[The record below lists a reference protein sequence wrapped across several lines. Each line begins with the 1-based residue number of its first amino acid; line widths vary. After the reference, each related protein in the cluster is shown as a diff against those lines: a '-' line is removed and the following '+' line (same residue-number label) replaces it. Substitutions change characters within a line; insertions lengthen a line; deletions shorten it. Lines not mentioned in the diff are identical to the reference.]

1 MTKPL
6 SLLAT
11 AALCALSASACVVG
25 PKYVKPATPV
35 PETYRGAES
44 AATGTALADANWWD
58 VFEDEQ
64 LKTLLHTAL
73 AQNDDLKIAAAR
85 VLEARAVLGETRADQ
100 YPTVGVGAAAGGGR
114 VAAVGT
120 TPAQTAGALRVG
132 GTVDW
137 ALDFWGRYRRAT
149 EAARAELLA
158 TEWGRRAVTST
169 VIADVANAYFELRA
183 LDLQM
188 EVAQRTL
195 KSRNESLALTRVREA
210 GGATSL
216 LDVREAEQL
225 VFGAKAAIVELDRR
239 IAQEENALSLLLGNL
254 PAPIARGLA
263 LVDQPHA
270 PDVPAGLPSSLLE
283 RRPEVLAAEQE
294 IIAANA
300 QVGVAR
306 SAYFPSISLTGAGGL
321 QSTAL
326 GALFASGAGYWSAIV
341 SVAQPVFTA
350 GRTRSQVAFAQA
362 RVDEATALY
371 AQAVKRAFREASDAL
386 VGYAKAREFRVQ
398 QEGLTTAAQ
407 DARRLA
413 DIRYQGGATSYL
425 EVLDADTRLFVAE
438 LQLAEA
444 RQAELSSFVEVY
456 RALGG
461 GWQQEGRPTN

>member
-1 MTKPL
+1 MMKRFL
-6 SLLAT
+6 RLLAGAVCAV
-11 AALCALSASACVVG
+11 AAAGCVVG
-25 PKYVKPATPV
+25 PNYVKPATPV
-35 PETYRGAES
+35 PETFRGAES
-44 AATGTALADANWWD
+44 VSAAAALADANWWD

-85 VLEARAVLGETRADQ
+85 VLEARAALGVTRADQ
-100 YPTVGVGAAAGGGR
+100 YPSVGVEAQAGGGR
-114 VAAVGT
+114 TAAAGT
-120 TPAQTAGALRVG
+120 TPAQTVGALRVG

-149 EAARAELLA
+149 ESARAELLA
-158 TEWGRRAVTST
+158 TEWGRRAVTT
-169 VIADVANAYFELRA
+169 AVISDVANGYFELRA
-183 LDLQM
+183 LDLEL

-195 KSRNESLALTRVREA
+195 KSRNESLGLTRVREA

-225 VFGAKAAIVELDRR
+225 VFGASAAIVELERR
-239 IAQEENALSLLLGNL
+239 ITQQENALSLLLGNL
-254 PAPIARGLA
+254 PAPITRGLA

-270 PDVPAGLPSSLLE
+270 PEVPAGLPSSLLA
-283 RRPEVLAAEQE
+283 RRPDVQAAEQQ

-306 SAYFPSISLTGAGGL
+306 SAYFPAISLTGTGGL

-326 GALFASGAGYWSAIV
+326 SALFSSGAGYWSAIV

-350 GRTRSQVAFAQA
+350 GRTRSQVALAQA

-371 AQAVKRAFREASDAL
+371 AQAVKRAFSEASDAL
-386 VGYAKAREFRVQ
+386 VGYAKTREFRVQ

-444 RQAELSSFVEVY
+444 RQAEMSSFVEVY